1 MPLPKR
7 VPHEH
12 TEAWD
17 QIKQLCRWPEQRRYE
32 LLRPVVLYGDLPAE
46 RAEQTG
52 TNERTLRRQADQFET
67 EGFLSFFR
75 PTPQQL
81 ADHHRSLP
89 PPLRQLIVDL
99 KADNPAFSLREI
111 AQICYVQFGR
121 RPSQPTIKQVLADG
135 PAPSRKTRRYPRYSE
150 IADPFERR
158 RAVITLHLEGWVPAS
173 IAEYLGLSRSTSY
186 DLLKRFQEEG
196 FAGIEPH
203 SSANTRPV
211 RKVDMTIK
219 QAILKLAREPGTGG
233 VAHARGA
240 QADGL
245 ADQSNHLWT
254 DHGREPA
261 ALWPGEASQGEE
273 GTQRTSLQGA
283 VSSSYLVG

>member
-17 QIKQLCRWPEQRRYE
+17 QIKQLCLWPEQRRYE
-32 LLRPVVLYGDLPAE
+32 LLRPVVLYGDTPAE
-46 RAEQTG
+46 RAAQTG

-67 EGFLSFFR
+67 EGLLSFFR
-75 PTPQQL
+75 PTQQQL

-99 KADNPAFSLREI
+99 NADYPAFSLREI
-111 AQICYVQFGR
+111 AQICNVQFGR
-121 RPSQPTIKQVLADG
+121 RPSQSTIKQVLADG
-135 PAPSRKTRRYPRYSE
+135 PAPSRKGRRIPRYSE

-158 RAVITLHLEGWVPAS
+158 RVVITLHLEGWTPAS
-173 IAEYLGLSRSTSY
+173 IADYLGLSHSTTY

-196 FAGIEPH
+196 FAGIEPK

-211 RKVDMTIK
+211 RKVDLAAK
-219 QAILKLAREPGTGG
+219 QAILKLQENPEL
-233 VAHARGA
+233 GA
-240 QADGL
+240 WRM
-245 ADQSNHLWT
+245 H
-254 DHGREPA
+254 A
-261 ALWPGEASQGEE
+261 ALK
-273 GTQRTSLQGA
+273 QRGWSISPTTCGRIMAENRQLYGLLKKLS
-283 VSSSYLVG
+283 